1 MGYIT
6 VYSHQRFSAA
16 LSLRWGLSIA
26 FLSSSSLLL
35 LAVSLPTSSFRIT
48 SPSTLLSIF
57 LLARLS
63 VSAVSP
69 YLVVSLP

>member
-26 FLSSSSLLL
+26 FLSSSLLL
-35 LAVSLPTSSFRIT
+35 FAVSLSTSSFRIT